1 MEYEQIIY
9 EHGESPVATLT
20 LNRPLK
26 MNAYTTRMCEEL
38 CHAIDLFARDDELRA
53 LVITGAGKAFCAG
66 GDIPGDFEMAKAASR
81 SLGHAQVMRE
91 GFHPVAISL
100 YQLDKPVIA
109 MLNGFT
115 IAGGLTLALL
125 CDFRIAS
132 TEAVIGDTSNAAGLL
147 PDEGGAWLF
156 PRFMGMDNALRMVML
171 NEKYTA
177 EQALALGLVTELQ
190 KPSLL
195 HARTREFAENL
206 ASRAPISLRL
216 SKRMMRHA
224 LEVPFRAS
232 LDEAELAVMIS
243 NESQDAREG
252 MNAFVERRDPRFIG
266 R

>member
-1 MEYEQIIY
+1 MDYEQIIY
-9 EHGESPVATLT
+9 EQGATGVSTIT

-26 MNAYTTRMCEEL
+26 MNAYTTTMCEEL
-38 CHAIDLFARDDELRA
+38 CRALDIFARDDEQRVL
-53 LVITGAGKAFCAG
+53 IMTGAGRAFCAG

-91 GFHPVAISL
+91 GFHSVAISL
-100 YQLDKPVIA
+100 YQLEKPVIA

-132 TEAVIGDTSNAAGLL
+132 SEAIIGDTSNAAGLL

-156 PRFMGMDNALRMVML
+156 PRFMGMDNALRMVL
-171 NEKYTA
+171 LSEKYSA
-177 EQALALGLVTELQ
+177 ERAMELGLITEVTR
-190 KPSLL
+190 PDLL
-195 HARTREFAENL
+195 RRHTSAFAESL

-224 LEVPFRAS
+224 LEIPFRSS

-243 NESQDAREG
+243 NGSEDAKEG
-252 MNAFVERRDPRFIG
+252 MDAFLERREAKFTG